1 MVRNAATPTK
11 WKTQKQESVR
21 SQDCGDTRKTWP
33 CPPPAAMGPRIFC
46 LTAHSPY
53 TFGDEQGRDRRD
65 RPCVERCK
73 AQPVSFFRPETAL
86 GQFPCFSPL
95 FPFLSPS
102 LCVASQSMPGH
113 FLGHC
118 TSSWQSGVLLCFV
131 VGFCGLFY
139 FCFWVFILFYFILK
153 AGDAQP

>member
-1 MVRNAATPTK
+1 MGIRGKHGPV
-11 WKTQKQESVR
+11 
-21 SQDCGDTRKTWP
+21 
-33 CPPPAAMGPRIFC
+33 PPQQLWDHVFFVSL
-46 LTAHSPY
+46 LTALKHLGMSRAETGGTDP
-53 TFGDEQGRDRRD
+53 
-65 RPCVERCK
+65 VWSCK

-131 VGFCGLFY
+131 AGFCGLFY

>member
-1 MVRNAATPTK
+1 M
-11 WKTQKQESVR
+11 
-21 SQDCGDTRKTWP
+21 
-33 CPPPAAMGPRIFC
+33 
-46 LTAHSPY
+46 
-53 TFGDEQGRDRRD
+53 
-65 RPCVERCK
+65 ERCK